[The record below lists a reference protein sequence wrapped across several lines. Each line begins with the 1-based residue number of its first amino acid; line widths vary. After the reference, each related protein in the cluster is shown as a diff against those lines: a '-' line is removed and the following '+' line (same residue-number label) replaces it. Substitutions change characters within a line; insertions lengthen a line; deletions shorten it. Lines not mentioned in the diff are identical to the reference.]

1 MKENDIPDV
10 VAKFKARN
18 NGRAACPHAAA
29 EDRKSKCFFVP
40 KDEIVTNNYDLSFNK
55 YREVEYVAEEFPPT
69 EELLGEI
76 EALSKDFAAGLKE
89 LKGML

>member
-1 MKENDIPDV
+1 MKQN
-10 VAKFKARN
+10 
-18 NGRAACPHAAA
+18 
-29 EDRKSKCFFVP
+29 DRKAKCFFVS
-40 KDEIVTNNYDLSFNK
+40 KDEIVANNYDLSFNK
-55 YREVEYVAEEFPPT
+55 YREVEYVAEKFPPT